1 VIESQYI
8 TEIKNRLG
16 NYKKLFFRR
25 ELIKGIAICLIF
37 LLASYF
43 LISSLEFWGH
53 FSTSVRT
60 LLFFGFLFLAIGL
73 LGYLV
78 ILPTYNLLTAHRKMS
93 DKEAAEQLGQFFPA
107 IQDKL
112 LNMIQLQ
119 NVENTSSELILAS
132 IAQKSQE
139 LSPFSFQKAI
149 DFKSIKKHLVAALA
163 IILFLLLIFFVKKD
177 IFTQGSKRVIQY
189 SQYFETPA
197 PFRFLMLNQSLE
209 VARNESFEFQL
220 KLEGKAIPDQSKIM
234 IDGKS
239 YLMKKNEEGIF
250 SFKLKNV
257 KENLSFQYNA
267 SGYYSALH
275 QLNVI
280 DKPSLNYFSITID
293 YPTYQHRKSETIENT
308 GSFHVSEGA
317 KVSWEADVQHT
328 DYLLFVF
335 DTLHKQLASKT
346 KNNIFKLSKKVRN
359 NTTYAI
365 VLDSTTANANK
376 SMYEINV
383 IKDQYPTLNVTTYSD
398 SVLNNYVLLSG
409 NISDDYGF
417 SRLEVIYEISNQ
429 EKTIKTDKITIKK
442 QFSSANERFNY
453 VLNLDSIGLSAGENI
468 KYGVAVWDNDGI
480 NGAKKTQSSFYTLEL
495 PSQSELE
502 SAIAQSEKKQDQ
514 ELASLKKELD
524 QLQDELEKI
533 QERLKVKKQIDWQDK
548 KQIERIIQKQKEV
561 QEKIENAQK
570 NHEEKELKKEQLN
583 QKSPEKE
590 SNLSQQMMNELKDEE
605 MDEILEELQKLLSE
619 KNNTQKLNK
628 ELKKLQNQ
636 NKINSKNVERTK
648 ELLKKQLVKEKLEK
662 AISDLEK
669 LSKEEK
675 ELSEKTKNQELTK
688 QESKEQQEKLRSE
701 FEKLEKEIQKMEE
714 INRSLERPNKMSDT
728 QSERSEIKEQMQK
741 AEESSESGNQK
752 KASEQQQKAAE
763 QMQQMQQKMKQM
775 QQQMEM
781 KVLQE
786 NIETLQIILDNLIKL
801 SLGQEEIMDK
811 LAGVPTTDPVFIEY
825 SQKQVQLNE
834 NASIVEDSLFALAKR
849 AAEIRETVLEE
860 TQKVSTY
867 MQESL
872 DAIQKRNTPLISTK
886 QQYAMT
892 SMNNLALLL
901 SDILNNMQAEA
912 SSQPQQGEPQ
922 QGEPQQGEEGQ
933 GKQSQPQ
940 SGQQKQGEQGEGEGD
955 PKDGVGNQQEQ
966 LNQGIQE
973 LSEGQKSGR
982 ELSQE
987 LAKLAAQQEKIRRA
1001 IKKLENEQ
1009 GQGSALKEELSKLQ
1023 KLMEETEKDLV
1034 FKQVDQQTLQ
1044 RQKDILTRL
1053 FKAEKASRTQGLEEK
1068 REAERGH
1075 SFKGKYPPAIEKYL
1089 NEKRKQTELL
1099 RTVPPS
1105 LTPFY
1110 EQKVNDY
1117 FERIDKN

>member
-16 NYKKLFFRR
+16 NYKKLFFRK

-43 LISSLEFWGH
+43 IISSLEFWGH
-53 FSTSVRT
+53 FSTAIRT
-60 LLFFGFLFLAIGL
+60 LLFFGFLFLALGL
-73 LGYLV
+73 LGFLV

-93 DKEAAEQLGQFFPA
+93 DKEAAQQLGQFFPA

-132 IAQKSQE
+132 IAQKSKE

-149 DFKSIKKHLVAALA
+149 DFKSIKKYLIAALA

-189 SQYFETPA
+189 NQYFETPA
-197 PFRFLMLNQSLE
+197 PFRFEMLNETLE
-209 VARNESFEFQL
+209 VARNEAFEFQL
-220 KLEGKAIPDQSKIM
+220 RLEGNAVPDQSKIM

-257 KENLSFQYNA
+257 KENISFQYSA
-267 SGYYSALH
+267 SGYYSAQH
-275 QLNVI
+275 QLSVI
-280 DKPSLNYFSITID
+280 DKASLDFFSITID
-293 YPTYQHRKSETIENT
+293 YPAYQHRKSETIENT

-317 KVSWEADVQHT
+317 RVHWEANVQHS

-335 DTLHKQLASKT
+335 DDSRKELASKT
-346 KNNIFKLSKKVRN
+346 KNNMFSLSKKVRN

-365 VLDSTTANANK
+365 ILDSTSITNADR
-376 SMYEINV
+376 SIYEINV
-383 IKDQYPTLNVTTYSD
+383 IKDHYPTLNVNTYSD

-417 SRLEVIYEISNQ
+417 SKLEVIYEITSQ
-429 EKTIKTDKITIKK
+429 ESTIKK
-442 QFSSANERFNY
+442 GTSTIKQQFTSSNERFNY

-468 KYGVAVWDNDGI
+468 KYAVAVWDNDGI

-502 SAIAQSEKKQDQ
+502 SAIAQSEKKQEQ

-548 KQIERIIQKQKEV
+548 KEIERIIQKQKEV
-561 QEKIENAQK
+561 QEKIKNAQK
-570 NHEEKELKKEQLN
+570 NHEEKELKKEQLD
-583 QKSPEKE
+583 QKSSEKE
-590 SNLSQQMMNELKDEE
+590 SELAQQMMNELKDEE

-628 ELKKLQNQ
+628 ELKKLENQ

-662 AISDLEK
+662 AISDLDK
-669 LSKEEK
+669 LSKEEE
-675 ELSEKTKNQELTK
+675 ELSEKTEKQELTK
-688 QESKEQQEKLRSE
+688 QESKEQQERIRSD
-701 FEKLEKEIQKMEE
+701 FEKLEKDIQKMEE
-714 INRSLERPNKMSDT
+714 MNRSLERPNKMNDT
-728 QSERSEIKEQMQK
+728 QSERSEIKEQMKK

-752 KASEQQQKAAE
+752 KASEQQQKAKE

-775 QQQMEM
+775 QEQMEM
-781 KVLQE
+781 KVLKE

-801 SLGQEEIMDK
+801 SLEQEKIIDK
-811 LAGVPTTDPVFIEY
+811 IAGVPTTDPVFIEY
-825 SQKQVQLNE
+825 AQKQVQLNE
-834 NASIVEDSLFALAKR
+834 NAHIVEDSLFALAKR

-860 TQKVSTY
+860 TQKVGTY
-867 MQESL
+867 MEESL
-872 DAIQKRNTPLISTK
+872 DAIQRRNTPVISTK

-901 SDILNNMQAEA
+901 SDILSNMQADA
-912 SSQPQQGEPQ
+912 NSMPQQGEPQ
-922 QGEPQQGEEGQ
+922 QGEPQQGGEGQ
-933 GKQSQPQ
+933 QQQQAGD
-940 SGQQKQGEQGEGEGD
+940 QKQRGEQGEGEGD

-1009 GQGSALKEELSKLQ
+1009 GQGSALKEELAKLQ

-1034 FKQVDQQTLQ
+1034 FKQVDQETLQ

-1089 NEKRKQTELL
+1089 EEKRKQTELM

-1110 EQKVNDY
+1110 EEKVNNY